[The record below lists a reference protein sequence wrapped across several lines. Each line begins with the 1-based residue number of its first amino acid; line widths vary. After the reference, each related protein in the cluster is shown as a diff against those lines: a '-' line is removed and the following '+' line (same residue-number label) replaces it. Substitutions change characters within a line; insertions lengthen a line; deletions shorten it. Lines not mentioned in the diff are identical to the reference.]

1 MLTEKPKVQA
11 DQGELVLVFS
21 IFSLPFY
28 LTGLEA
34 PPFET
39 CGKQEMLIGP
49 LTLNFFFLM
58 SEEGHSD
65 VLRTNL
71 QENYEM
77 TLLKDI
83 AQEEFGTIAKEELP
97 PILL

>member
-1 MLTEKPKVQA
+1 MLTEKPDLQP
-11 DQGELVLVFS
+11 DQGELVLVFN
-21 IFSLPFY
+21 IFSLPSF

-34 PPFET
+34 PLFET
-39 CGKQEMLIGP
+39 CGKQEMFIGP

-83 AQEEFGTIAKEELP
+83 AQKDFGTIAEEELP

>member
-1 MLTEKPKVQA
+1 MLTEKPDLQP
-11 DQGELVLVFS
+11 DQGELVLVFN
-21 IFSLPFY
+21 IFSLPSY

-34 PPFET
+34 PLFET
-39 CGKQEMLIGP
+39 CGKQEMFIGP

-83 AQEEFGTIAKEELP
+83 AQKDFGTIAEETQQF
-97 PILL
+97 

>member
-1 MLTEKPKVQA
+1 MLTEKPDLQP
-11 DQGELVLVFS
+11 DQGELVLVFN
-21 IFSLPFY
+21 IFSLPSY

-34 PPFET
+34 PLFET
-39 CGKQEMLIGP
+39 CGKQEMFIGP

-77 TLLKDI
+77 TLHKDI
-83 AQEEFGTIAKEELP
+83 AQKDFGTIAEEELP

>member
-1 MLTEKPKVQA
+1 MLTEKPDLQP
-11 DQGELVLVFS
+11 DQGELVLVFN
-21 IFSLPFY
+21 IFSLPSY

-34 PPFET
+34 PLFET
-39 CGKQEMLIGP
+39 CGKQEMFIGP

-83 AQEEFGTIAKEELP
+83 AQKDFGTIAEEELP

>member
-1 MLTEKPKVQA
+1 
-11 DQGELVLVFS
+11 
-21 IFSLPFY
+21 
-28 LTGLEA
+28 
-34 PPFET
+34 
-39 CGKQEMLIGP
+39 
-49 LTLNFFFLM
+49 M

-77 TLLKDI
+77 TLLIDI